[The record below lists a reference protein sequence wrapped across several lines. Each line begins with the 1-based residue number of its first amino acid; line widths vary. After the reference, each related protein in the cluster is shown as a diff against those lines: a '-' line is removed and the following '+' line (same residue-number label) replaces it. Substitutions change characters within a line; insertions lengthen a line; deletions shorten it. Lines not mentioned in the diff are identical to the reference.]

1 MASFSMGH
9 FIPKLFSILNILVNG
24 FSGGVPFMY
33 VCDMKCNIKAKK
45 QMCLN

>member
-1 MASFSMGH
+1 MASFSIGL
-9 FIPKLFSILNILVNG
+9 FILKLFSVLNILVNG

-33 VCDMKCNIKAKK
+33 VWDMKSMIKAKI

>member
-1 MASFSMGH
+1 MGH
-9 FIPKLFSILNILVNG
+9 FILKLFSVLKILVNG

-33 VCDMKCNIKAKK
+33 VCDMKCKIKTKK